1 MYRNIK
7 TMLSTGVAALFLG
20 LVLPAHAAFVGAYD
34 VSLGTLSAPDG
45 GSADLSGAPGSL
57 LLTGSNTGIDPGHT
71 ATTAF
76 SFSAPV
82 AALIGFNFFYS
93 TNDVSFGLT
102 TPARDPAGYLL
113 NGVFTQLSIDEF
125 NIVPFGAPVP
135 NPQSGSAA
143 FAVAAGDIF
152 GFYVDSL
159 DSSFGEASL
168 HISNFNANVPEPA
181 SLALLG
187 MGLAGIV
194 ASRQRKRA

>member
-7 TMLSTGVAALFLG
+7 TMLSTGVAALFLSF
-20 LVLPAHAAFVGAYD
+20 VLPAHAGFVGAYD

-57 LLTGSNTGIDPGHT
+57 LLTGSNTGTDPGHT

-82 AALIGFNFFYS
+82 AALIGFDFFYL

-125 NIVPFGAPVP
+125 TPGAPNPVP
-135 NPQSGSAA
+135 NPQSGSAS

-159 DSSFGEASL
+159 DSRFGEASL
-168 HISNFNANVPEPA
+168 RISNFSVPEPA

-187 MGLAGIV
+187 LGLAGIV
-194 ASRQRKRA
+194 ASRRRKQA